1 MNKLVE
7 KWLFQLFFIALA
19 LPLAS
24 AGFSSSAS
32 VTESVIEATVQ
43 ITCSAGQGYS
53 CYSINYSI
61 NRGAWQHAYGTDTN
75 FTIAE
80 DGNNEVRYYAIGWH
94 CTGEN
99 CSYAVEP
106 MKYAW
111 AYVIGDITP
120 PFTSF
125 TSPSGWQTQDFN
137 VALSCD
143 DFNGSGVVPRVTGL
157 T

>member
-75 FTIAE
+75 FTITE

-106 MKYAW
+106 MKYA
-111 AYVIGDITP
+111 
-120 PFTSF
+120 
-125 TSPSGWQTQDFN
+125 
-137 VALSCD
+137 
-143 DFNGSGVVPRVTGL
+143 
-157 T
+157 